1 MNLTEIQ
8 HDVLKE
14 IMNIGVSKA
23 ATQLSVLLN
32 DEIQMDVPEITFL
45 TLVKAC
51 EVMPEDEE
59 KAIIYQELTG
69 MLSGRT
75 YLVFHGNDSI
85 FLVQAVLG
93 DVFSRSNEKPQ
104 FYEYEAMMEIGNIV
118 ITACVSTIAN
128 LLKDSITLSTPVY
141 MEDSLPRVLSE
152 QSDGSDTVLF
162 IKAMLHASRRDIPGT
177 LVMVITSDLA
187 GSLINKL
194 PRFFELTE
202 KGP

>member
-8 HDVLKE
+8 HDILKE
-14 IMNIGVSKA
+14 IMNISVSKA

-32 DEIQMDVPEITFL
+32 DEIQMDVPEIVFL
-45 TLVKAC
+45 TLSKAC
-51 EVMPEDEE
+51 ESMFEDEE

-75 YLVFHGNDSI
+75 YLVFHGKDST
-85 FLVQAVLG
+85 FLAQAVLG

-104 FYEYEAMMEIGNIV
+104 FYEHEAMMEIGNIV

-128 LLKDSITLSTPVY
+128 ILKDSITLSTPVY

-152 QSDGSDTVLF
+152 QSDDSDIVLL

-177 LVMVITSDLA
+177 LVMVITSELA

-194 PRFFELTE
+194 PRFFEPTE
-202 KGP
+202 KRH